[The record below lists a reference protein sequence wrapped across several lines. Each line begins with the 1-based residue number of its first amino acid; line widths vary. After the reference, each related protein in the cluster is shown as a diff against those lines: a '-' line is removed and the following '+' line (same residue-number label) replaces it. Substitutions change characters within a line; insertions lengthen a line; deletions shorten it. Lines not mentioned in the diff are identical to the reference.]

1 MKRGFLV
8 VFHNLF
14 YGLGCAVLALLC
26 LVLVDA
32 HRALKDTAGQAR
44 YTLDNTNRLVRELAQ
59 TSANLRHATAAWES
73 ASTQQAAY
81 FTQATQKTDA
91 DLDALH
97 DLVLHT
103 DAQINGQLLPALTAG
118 VTQQNAQLADLEK
131 ETGASLA
138 QLQLATSQLGPVLQ
152 NASQATAAAAK
163 LAADPHLADLLQQTD
178 RMARAAAETTESID
192 RQVQMIEPVTK
203 RATTPASKAVVILN
217 TAFNVTWKIA
227 GIVAGL
233 VK

>member
-1 MKRGFLV
+1 MKRGFLL

-32 HRALKDTAGQAR
+32 HRALANTAGQAR
-44 YTLDNTNRLVRELAQ
+44 YTLDNANRLVRELAQ

-81 FTQATQKTDA
+81 FTQATEKTNA

-131 ETGASLA
+131 QTAASFA
-138 QLQLATSQLGPVLQ
+138 ELQRATVALEPVLQ
-152 NASQATAAAAK
+152 NATAATAAAAQ
-163 LAADPHLADLLQQTD
+163 LAADPSIPATLQHVDATTASLASA
-178 RMARAAAETTESID
+178 MASVD
-192 RQVQMIEPVTK
+192 RQVRMIEPVTK
-203 RATTPASKAVVILN
+203 KATTPPSKAAFILN
-217 TAFNVTWKIA
+217 SAIDLAAKFGSMFA
-227 GIVAGL
+227 GFA
-233 VK
+233 K